1 MVKMLTKR
9 ILWVLTLLMP
19 MMMIL
24 TYCSKDQPI
33 GTEREGDIATK
44 VKQEWS
50 KIDFGK
56 ELRQQI
62 NDSLN
67 LRWVPQW
74 TDVAQET
81 KEGVTY
87 TYPLPMR

>member
-19 MMMIL
+19 MMLIL
-24 TYCSKDQPI
+24 TYCTKDNPI
-33 GTEREGDIATK
+33 DTEREGDVVSKA
-44 VKQEWS
+44 KQEWS

-67 LRWVPQW
+67 LQWVPQW
-74 TDVAQET
+74 TDVTQET

-87 TYPLPMR
+87 TYVPPYP